1 MLKKYLITSREFYTD
16 TPAVFRN
23 ILHEQLREHMP
34 DYALYRDKSNPNY
47 DIQAAHFVE
56 VCSQFEDIKSFI
68 HRDADLAKK
77 LNAVGVH
84 LTSTQFDKIEY
95 AKSLGLE
102 VIIST
107 HTYDEVLTAEKLG
120 ADYVTYSPIFASPG
134 KGEPKGIQNLKELV
148 QLTKVKIFALG
159 GIISDEQVKKT
170 QESGAYGFA
179 SIRYFY

>member
-1 MLKKYLITSREFYTD
+1 MRKYLITSREFYTD

-23 ILHEQLREHMP
+23 ILHEQFAKHMP

-56 VCSQFEDIKSFI
+56 VCSQFQDIKSFI
-68 HRDADLAKK
+68 HRDADMAKK

-107 HTYDEVLTAEKLG
+107 HTHDEVLKAQELG
-120 ADYVTYSPIFASPG
+120 ADAVTYSPIFSSPG
-134 KGEPKGIQNLKELV
+134 KGEPKGVEDLKELV
-148 QLTKVKIFALG
+148 KLTKVKIFALG
-159 GIISDEQVKKT
+159 GIIGEEQVKKT

>member
-1 MLKKYLITSREFYTD
+1 MRKYLITSREFYTD

-23 ILHEQLREHMP
+23 ILHEQFAKHMP

-56 VCSQFEDIKSFI
+56 VCSQFQGIKSFI
-68 HRDADLAKK
+68 HRDADLAKE
-77 LNAVGVH
+77 LNATGVH

-107 HTYDEVLTAEKLG
+107 HTHDEVLKAQMLG
-120 ADYVTYSPIFASPG
+120 VDAVTYSPIFASPA
-134 KGEPKGIQNLKELV
+134 KGEPKGIDDLKELLSKCSV
-148 QLTKVKIFALG
+148 KVFALG
-159 GIISDEQVKKT
+159 GIVTEEQVSEIEKT
-170 QESGAYGFA
+170 QAYGFA